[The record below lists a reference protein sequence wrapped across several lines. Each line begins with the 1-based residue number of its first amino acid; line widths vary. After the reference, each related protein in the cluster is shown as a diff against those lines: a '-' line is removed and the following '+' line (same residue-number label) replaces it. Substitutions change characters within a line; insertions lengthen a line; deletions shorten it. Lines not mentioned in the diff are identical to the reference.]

1 MANLF
6 NEHPTLTPAQSI
18 ISTLLYSPW
27 KKLKKKYSFKSQ
39 YSSNGQKVGKNC
51 EYYLEC

>member
-27 KKLKKKYSFKSQ
+27 KKLKKNIHS
-39 YSSNGQKVGKNC
+39 KVNIPLTVKRWVKIVNIT
-51 EYYLEC
+51 